1 MFNKCYWEAKW
12 VFLHIPGQKSSART
26 EQTRIRGD
34 LMNSYLKI
42 EKKLVPE
49 LINIAEIR
57 YNILKAVFN
66 KQPIGRRKLARI
78 LDLSIRSVRKQLD
91 FLETKSY
98 INITKT
104 GTVMTESGEELLNEL
119 DDYMKEIKNITHLEN
134 KLKRLMEIKKV
145 MIVPV
150 ERDLNMINKEI
161 GRFTARFLEKA
172 IKDGDII
179 SVTGGSTLAQIA
191 DYMMQ
196 EENTKN
202 VDVLPGRG
210 GLGEKVEIQAN
221 TIAAKMAKKLG
232 GRYKLLH
239 IPDDITKKS
248 LDMIINEPSI
258 KKTLDL
264 LHQSNILIHGIGTA
278 EMMSARRNMDK
289 KEIQKM
295 NDRGA
300 VAEAFGL
307 YFNQDGQVVYSA
319 ASVGLCM
326 DDLKNIDKV
335 IAVAGGL
342 DKAKA
347 IIAVVSHNY
356 HDILITDELT
366 AREIITIKGGE
377 SE

>member
-26 EQTRIRGD
+26 EQTHIRGD